1 MRIHGGAVLLKPS
14 QDVANQIKDVIPRA
28 ASGIVNGAL
37 TVAVKHK
44 LEETLVL
51 RNMGFDVPSPINYGW
66 GYPGMYK
73 PRDNQ
78 YHTAAFATLF
88 RRAFILNEMR
98 CVDAETEY
106 LSPTGWRRMADYDGG
121 MVAQYDKD
129 TEQASFVQPTEY
141 IKKPMPEG
149 EQMIRFKT
157 VKGIDQLLTQNHRVL
172 YVSSTGAKQVAD
184 AGAIERAN
192 AAAARGWS
200 GRFITTFDMQT
211 ETRLEIDEHNLRV
224 MVAVIAD
231 GHFGS
236 NTTRCVVR
244 LKKVRKLNRLQ
255 DLLWIAGIP
264 YRVKEDLS
272 ETGKGFYVITFNAPM
287 RHKDFSQYWGA
298 SKEQLAV
305 IANEVKYWD
314 SAEGKEDREGTF
326 RFSSFVKESADFVQ
340 YACAATGRTCS
351 LRTYTRDRTD
361 EGRGVDTEYVVFVRE
376 KAALLYL
383 KAATSDG
390 ENINNIS
397 REPSPDGYCY
407 CFAVP
412 KTFIVMRRN
421 GCVFITGNTG
431 KTGASLW
438 AAEYLLQEGFIRRVL
453 IVCPKSCMRDVWEQT
468 LFECLPHR
476 GVSIM
481 YGDKDRRLKM
491 MNKGA
496 EFCIIN
502 HDGIA
507 TLATKQKMKH
517 GKKEIVLVKCDALK
531 DQFDLII
538 YDEADVLC
546 NHRNILYK
554 ALASI
559 ITPTT
564 WLWLMTGTPIPNN
577 YADAWGLL
585 CLIRGKDIP
594 YKSYTR
600 FKEAVMFKI
609 SPFKYANK
617 DVGKAI
623 LYDLMQP
630 AIRFK
635 QEECFDL
642 PKVQELWRTAEL
654 SKEQKVA
661 YWQMQKSGVL
671 DRGDANVFALNAAVK
686 MSKLLQI
693 SCGSV
698 KDDQGNK
705 VSIDASP
712 RLQTLVEVLHESGVR
727 PGNPDSKKAVAF
739 MPFKHTMDDV
749 VAYLESLGF
758 TPRLVNGDVSM
769 GARKEIFDCFKT
781 GGCDVLVAHP
791 EVTAHGLDLTVAKTL
806 IWYAPCFGNRLYAQ
820 GNMRHQGEKQKDFPA
835 IVHIT
840 ATRLEKERFAALRK
854 AGMSQA
860 ELLDMYSRALDE
872 DIESVVS

>member
-1 MRIHGGAVLLKPS
+1 MRIHAGAVLLKPS
-14 QDVANQIKDVIPRA
+14 QDVANQIKDIIPRA
-28 ASGIVNGAL
+28 ASGVVNGAL

-98 CVDAETEY
+98 
-106 LSPTGWRRMADYDGG
+106 
-121 MVAQYDKD
+121 
-129 TEQASFVQPTEY
+129 
-141 IKKPMPEG
+141 
-149 EQMIRFKT
+149 
-157 VKGIDQLLTQNHRVL
+157 
-172 YVSSTGAKQVAD
+172 
-184 AGAIERAN
+184 
-192 AAAARGWS
+192 
-200 GRFITTFDMQT
+200 
-211 ETRLEIDEHNLRV
+211 
-224 MVAVIAD
+224 
-231 GHFGS
+231 
-236 NTTRCVVR
+236 
-244 LKKVRKLNRLQ
+244 
-255 DLLWIAGIP
+255 
-264 YRVKEDLS
+264 
-272 ETGKGFYVITFNAPM
+272 
-287 RHKDFSQYWGA
+287 
-298 SKEQLAV
+298 
-305 IANEVKYWD
+305 
-314 SAEGKEDREGTF
+314 
-326 RFSSFVKESADFVQ
+326 
-340 YACAATGRTCS
+340 
-351 LRTYTRDRTD
+351 
-361 EGRGVDTEYVVFVRE
+361 
-376 KAALLYL
+376 
-383 KAATSDG
+383 
-390 ENINNIS
+390 
-397 REPSPDGYCY
+397 
-407 CFAVP
+407 
-412 KTFIVMRRN
+412 
-421 GCVFITGNTG
+421 TG

-517 GKKEIVLVKCDALK
+517 GKKEIVLVKCDVLK

-585 CLIRGKDIP
+585 CLIRGKDVP

-630 AIRFK
+630 AIRFTQK
-635 QEECFDL
+635 ECFDI
-642 PKVQELWRTAEL
+642 QEPQDLWRTAEL

-671 DRGDANVFALNAAVK
+671 DRADANVFALNAAVK

-693 SCGSV
+693 SCGAV

-705 VSIDASP
+705 ISIDAAP

-727 PGNPDSKKAVAF
+727 PGFEESEKAVVF
-739 MPFKHTMDDV
+739 MPFKYTMADV
-749 VAYLESLGF
+749 VDHLEKCGYK
-758 TPRLVNGDVSM
+758 PRLINGDVSM
-769 GARKEIFDCFKT
+769 GERKEIFNCFKT
-781 GGCDVLVAHP
+781 GECDVLVAHP

-806 IWYAPCFGNRLYAQ
+806 IWYAPCFGNKLYEQ
-820 GNMRHQGEKQKDFPA
+820 GNKRHTGEKQKIDLA

-854 AGMSQA
+854 AGMTQQD
-860 ELLDMYSRALDE
+860 LLAMYERALE
-872 DIESVVS
+872 ETVE